1 MVARVVL
8 LRLAWIR
15 RRRLVYIVLVKL
27 TGLDVTASP
36 FYILINILI
45 IWGRGDG
52 TAEVKLGEVC

>member
-1 MVARVVL
+1 MVACVVL

-15 RRRLVYIVLVKL
+15 RRRLVYIVLIKL
-27 TGLDVTASP
+27 TGLDVPASP
-36 FYILINILI
+36 FHILINILI